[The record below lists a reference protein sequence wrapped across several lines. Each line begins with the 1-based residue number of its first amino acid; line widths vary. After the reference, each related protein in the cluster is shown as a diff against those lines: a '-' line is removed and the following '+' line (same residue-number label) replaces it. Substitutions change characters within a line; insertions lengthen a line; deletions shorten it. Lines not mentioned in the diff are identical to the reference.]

1 MPKFVADLHIHSH
14 YSRATSPDLNL
25 ESLSKWAQ
33 LKGVQVVGT
42 GDIAHPGWLQE
53 LKTKLEPAEAGLFRL
68 KAEVAAAVQ
77 ATVPAACQQPV
88 RFLLCGE
95 VSNIYKKRDAVRK
108 IHHLLFLPDFA
119 AVERLQAAL
128 EKIGNIRAD
137 GRPIL
142 GLDSRNLLEITLQ
155 TDPRS
160 YLIPAHIWTPWF
172 AILGSK
178 SGFDTIEECF
188 DDLTPH
194 IFALETGLSA
204 DPPMCWRIA
213 NLDRYTLISN
223 SDAHSPPK
231 LAREATLFNT
241 EFSYDALFAAL
252 KSGDPAT
259 FGGTLE
265 FFPEE
270 GKYHI
275 DGHRACNIRWEPE
288 ETLAHQG
295 ICPVCGKPVTVGV
308 MHRVAKLANRPVGGK
323 PPRTHPYYNLIP
335 LPEILAQVYGV
346 GEGAKQ
352 VQQNYEK
359 LLSKLGPELAI
370 LQDLPLA
377 EISAVGGELLAEGI
391 RRVRNGEVHIAA
403 GYDGEYGEIQ
413 LFDAT
418 ERKALT
424 PQLGLFGTDEKKRPA
439 RKKSSREEQAP
450 AATEFTPDL
459 FSMPSAASTAAG
471 INENLPDLLQPRSI
485 LDNLNP
491 EQRASA
497 AWLDTPLLIVAGPG
511 TGKTRTLTHRLAY
524 LVAEQGVAPTAILA
538 ITFTNKAAEEMRER
552 LSQLLAPALAARLTV
567 KTFHALGALLL
578 YEAGEQIGLPTNFVI
593 ASDDDQITLLK
604 QCCPELSEKAI
615 NATLEQISAAKNQLW
630 SPDSPEALAA
640 FDSSFVEHYRAYEA
654 ALRQQQL
661 LDFDDL
667 VVQSVRLLEA
677 TPAWLAVLHQR
688 YRWLAVDEYQDV
700 NLAQYRLLRLL
711 TAGGANLC
719 AIGDPDQAIYGF
731 RGADRRYF
739 LQFQTDFPQAQ
750 QRQLS
755 QNYRSTQLILEAAHQ
770 VISKSGDRTAA
781 LKLWSEFFDQT
792 KVESYEAPTDKAEAE
807 YVVHQIEQ
815 LVGGT
820 SLFSLDSG
828 RVTGTAATGRTFA
841 DFAVL
846 YRLGAQSQPLVEAFQ
861 RSGIPFQTVGQ
872 TPLTEYKEIREILA
886 YLWLAQNP
894 VATLQQ
900 QTIRA
905 NASKKQLTQIT
916 AFTQQLAAQYHQYQ
930 TWEQRTQS
938 VTQLSVVQLIE
949 LIEQFLTQDLQRS
962 REEKQHE
969 RIQQLMRRAIP
980 FADRLSDFLE
990 ALALHKETDFYDARA
1005 DRVTL
1010 MSLHAAKGLEFP
1022 VVFIVGCEE
1031 SLLPYTRADKAT
1043 DLEEERRLFYVGLTR
1058 AQQKLVLTQAKTR
1071 LLFGQRLHNT
1081 PSPFLQ
1087 DIAQTLKAIQQM
1099 ELRKGIKEKPTLE
1112 QLTLF

>member
-1 MPKFVADLHIHSH
+1 
-14 YSRATSPDLNL
+14 
-25 ESLSKWAQ
+25 LSKWAQ

-53 LKTKLEPAEAGLFRL
+53 LKEKLEPAEAGLFRL
-68 KAEVAAAVQ
+68 KAEYAAAVQ
-77 ATVPAACQQPV
+77 ATVPPACQQPV

-95 VSNIYKKRDAVRK
+95 VSNIYKKHDAVRK
-108 IHHLLFLPDFA
+108 IHHLLFMPDFG

-142 GLDSRNLLEITLQ
+142 GLDSRDLLEITLQ
-155 TDPRS
+155 TDPRA

-178 SGFDTIEECF
+178 SGFDTIDACF

-223 SDAHSPPK
+223 SDAHSAPK
-231 LAREATLFNT
+231 LAREATLFDT
-241 EFSYDALFAAL
+241 EFSYDALFTAL
-252 KSGDPAT
+252 KTGDPAT

-270 GKYHI
+270 GKYHV

-288 ETLAHQG
+288 ETLAHNG
-295 ICPVCGKPVTVGV
+295 LCPVCGKPITVGV
-308 MHRVAKLANRPVGGK
+308 MHRVAKLANRPLGGK
-323 PPRTHPYYNLIP
+323 PPRTHPYHNLIP
-335 LPEILAQVYGV
+335 LPEILAEVYGV
-346 GEGAKQ
+346 GDGAKQ
-352 VQQNYEK
+352 VQQSYEK

-370 LQDLPLA
+370 LREIPLD
-377 EISAVGGELLAEGI
+377 EIKPVGGELLAEGI
-391 RRVRNGEVHIAA
+391 RRVRVGELTIAA
-403 GYDGEYGEIQ
+403 GYDGEYGVIK
-413 LFDAT
+413 LFDAA
-418 ERKALT
+418 ERKAAT
-424 PQLGLFGTDEKKRPA
+424 PQLDLFASEKPRRPA

-450 AATEFTPDL
+450 AATVFMPDL
-459 FSMPSAASTAAG
+459 FSAISDTPEAPTPAARR
-471 INENLPDLLQPRSI
+471 ENLPNPSHVRSI
-485 LDNLNP
+485 LDSLNP
-491 EQRASA
+491 EQRAAA
-497 AWLDTPLLIVAGPG
+497 AWLDTPLLMVAGPG

-524 LVAEQGVAPTAILA
+524 LVAEQGVAPEAILA
-538 ITFTNKAAEEMRER
+538 ITFTNKAAEEMSER
-552 LSQLLAPALAARLTV
+552 LGQLLAPQVAARVTI

-578 YEAGEQIGLPTNFVI
+578 RQAVAQIGLPADFVI
-593 ASDDDQITLLK
+593 ASDDDRLTLLK
-604 QCCPELSEKAI
+604 ECYPDLGEKVI
-615 NATLEQISAAKNQLW
+615 NTTLEQISAVKNQLW
-630 SPDSPEALAA
+630 TPDSPEALNAFAA
-640 FDSSFVEHYRAYEA
+640 DFVERYRTYEA
-654 ALRQQQL
+654 TLREHQM

-667 VVQSVRLLEA
+667 VVQSVRLLEGVP
-677 TPAWLAVLHQR
+677 TWLATLHER

-711 TAGGANLC
+711 SAGGANLC

-739 LQFQTDFPQAQ
+739 LQFQVDFPQAQ
-750 QRQLS
+750 QRHLS
-755 QNYRSTQLILEAAHQ
+755 QNYRSTQLILEAANQ
-770 VISKSGDRTAA
+770 VISKSGDRAAA
-781 LKLWSEFFDQT
+781 LKIWSEFLDQT
-792 KVESYEAPTDKAEAE
+792 KVDSYQAPTDKAEAE

-828 RVTGTAATGRTFA
+828 RVAGTALAGRSFA

-886 YLWLAQNP
+886 YLWLIYNP
-894 VATLQQ
+894 EAKLHL
-900 QTIRA
+900 QTIWA
-905 NASKKQLTQIT
+905 SASKKQMGQIAT
-916 AFTQQLAAQYHQYQ
+916 FTQQLA
-930 TWEQRTQS
+930 EQWQMDRQNKQP
-938 VTQLSVVQLIE
+938 VTQIIAQV
-949 LIEQFLTQDLQRS
+949 EQFIVQDLHRS
-962 REEKQHE
+962 REEKQGE
-969 RIQQLMRRAIP
+969 RIQQLLRRATP
-980 FADRLSDFLE
+980 FADQLRDFLE
-990 ALALHKETDFYDARA
+990 AVALHKETDFYDSRA

-1031 SLLPYTRADKAT
+1031 QLLPYVRLDKPT

-1058 AQQKLVLTQAKTR
+1058 AQQKLVLTHAKTR
-1071 LLFGQRLHNT
+1071 LLFGQRMHNGA
-1081 PSPFLQ
+1081 SPFLQ
-1087 DIAQTLKAIQQM
+1087 DIAQTLQAIQQM
-1099 ELRKGIKEKPTLE
+1099 EPRKMLKEKPALE